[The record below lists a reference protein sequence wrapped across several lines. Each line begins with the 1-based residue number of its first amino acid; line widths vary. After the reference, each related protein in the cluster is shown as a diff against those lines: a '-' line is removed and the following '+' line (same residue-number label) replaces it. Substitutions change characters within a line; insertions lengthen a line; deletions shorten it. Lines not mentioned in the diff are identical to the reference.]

1 MDKEIDFDGIKE
13 VILKHRFG
21 KGFFLSKEVY
31 KGKFSREE
39 FLVGIDKLI
48 EKKEL
53 IKSGFYR
60 GKCDYY
66 SFTDLF
72 GDIQMDKEVQKT
84 TKKYLKYLKSK
95 EWATKKSIIFAIKG
109 NKCAVCGSTEN
120 IDVHH
125 LTYERIFNED
135 IEDLEPVCRECHKK
149 IHSGKLLFWV
159 EY

>member
-1 MDKEIDFDGIKE
+1 MGKEIDFDRIKK

-21 KGFFLSKEVY
+21 NGFFLSKGVY
-31 KGKFSREE
+31 KKEFSREE
-39 FLVGIDKLI
+39 FLLGIDKLI
-48 EKKEL
+48 ERTEL

-60 GKCDYY
+60 GRCDYY

-72 GDIQMDKEVQKT
+72 GDVQMDKEVQKT

-95 EWATKKSIIFAIKG
+95 KWATKKNIILAIKG
-109 NKCAVCGSTEN
+109 HKCAICGDTEN

-135 IEDLEPVCRECHKK
+135 IEDLEPVCRKCHKK
-149 IHSGKLLFWV
+149 IHSGELLFWV